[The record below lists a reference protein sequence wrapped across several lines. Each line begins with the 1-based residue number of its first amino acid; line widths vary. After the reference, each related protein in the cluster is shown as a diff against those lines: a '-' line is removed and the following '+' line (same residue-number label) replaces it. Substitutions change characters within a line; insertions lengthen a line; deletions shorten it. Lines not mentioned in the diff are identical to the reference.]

1 MFNKHYMNI
10 VDETSVIAIKNLA
23 NPLDPK
29 LDEKTIREIIE
40 NYQNHPRIIKVS
52 EYPSKM
58 RNLKTIFCWFTV
70 LLFEYNEGKT
80 GFFN

>member
-58 RNLKTIFCWFTV
+58 RNLKTIFC
-70 LLFEYNEGKT
+70 
-80 GFFN
+80 

>member
-1 MFNKHYMNI
+1 MNI